1 MHLKLNI
8 PKPLLVDLLRIFDKR
23 KFFVPRM
30 RYASVRSKPELL
42 RDLAYH
48 FITVVKGNIVYFT
61 PKKSVPREV
70 PLIHYHLKDRKFYFD
85 EKEVDVPIHSR
96 YVPQFSIRKGPVT
109 LTFDYPSRQS
119 LPISPLST

>member
-1 MHLKLNI
+1 MNHI

-70 PLIHYHLKDRKFYFD
+70 PLIQYHLKDRKFYFD

>member
-1 MHLKLNI
+1 MNHI

-48 FITVVKGNIVYFT
+48 FTTVVKGNIVYFT

-70 PLIHYHLKDRKFYFD
+70 HHLKDRKFYFD

-109 LTFDYPSRQS
+109 LTFDYVDYPQS
-119 LPISPLST
+119 HQSPPISPLST